1 MKKKII
7 IILSAATALIALAII
22 LWIIGRNSG
31 PNPISEETTEVTVI
45 IFANEEELANDSLS
59 VSADTTLMDAMKE
72 NYEFTVS
79 ADGFVEAIEGIEQSV
94 DNNEFWVF
102 EDNGEMVTEPAE
114 EFILEDGDTISWE
127 LMEF

>member
-72 NYEFTVS
+72 NYELTVS

>member
-1 MKKKII
+1 MKKKTT
-7 IILSAATALIALAII
+7 ILLSTATALIALAFI
-22 LWIIGRNSG
+22 LWIIGRNNV
-31 PNPISEETTEVTVI
+31 PNSNSEEATEVTVI
-45 IFANEEELANDSLS
+45 IYANEEELANDLLS
-59 VSADTTLMDAMKE
+59 VSADTTLMDAMEE
-72 NYEFTVS
+72 NYELTVS

-102 EDNGEMVTEPAE
+102 EANDEMVTEPAE

>member
-31 PNPISEETTEVTVI
+31 PNPISEETAEVTI
-45 IFANEEELANDSLS
+45 IIYANEEELANDSLS

-72 NYEFTVS
+72 NYELTVS

>member
-1 MKKKII
+1 MKKKTT
-7 IILSAATALIALAII
+7 ILLSTATALIALAFIF
-22 LWIIGRNSG
+22 WIIGRNSV
-31 PNPISEETTEVTVI
+31 PNSNSEEATEVTVI
-45 IFANEEELANDSLS
+45 IYANEEELANDLLS
-59 VSADTTLMDAMKE
+59 VSADTTLMDAMEE
-72 NYEFTVS
+72 NYELTVS

-102 EDNGEMVTEPAE
+102 EANDEMVTEPAE